1 MTINNISGI
10 VGNLLL
16 NELSG
21 TSKELMTVFERL
33 STGSKINSA
42 SDDAAGLA
50 IATRLES
57 QVRALGV
64 AERNAQMGISMV
76 QTAEGYLGSV
86 TDDLQRMRELSVQA
100 ANGTLNDTD
109 RAAIQEEINSLRENI
124 DYTFQSAEFNSKQIF
139 SGQTQTYL
147 VGTSSSGTI
156 SVEYPAM
163 SAESIGLSAVD
174 VSTQEGAEAA
184 ISQTSSALDDVL
196 EVRTSLGASQNALES
211 SLNTISQAR
220 IDTLSSLSTIRDA
233 NIVEELINQSQLMTQ
248 LESQLMVTSQ
258 INKLNRA
265 IIPMLLGED
274 R

>member
-1 MTINNISGI
+1 
-10 VGNLLL
+10 
-16 NELSG
+16 
-21 TSKELMTVFERL
+21 
-33 STGSKINSA
+33 
-42 SDDAAGLA
+42 
-50 IATRLES
+50 
-57 QVRALGV
+57 
-64 AERNAQMGISMV
+64 
-76 QTAEGYLGSV
+76 
-86 TDDLQRMRELSVQA
+86 MRELSVQA

-163 SAESIGLSAVD
+163 SAESIGMSGVD
-174 VSTQEGAEAA
+174 VNTQEGAEAA
-184 ISQTSSALDDVL
+184 ISQISSALDDVL

-233 NIVEELINQSQLMTQ
+233 NIVEELINQNQLMTQ

>member
-10 VGNLLL
+10 IGNLLL

-21 TSKELMTVFERL
+21 TGKELMTVFERL
-33 STGSKINSA
+33 STGSRINNA

-64 AERNAQMGISMV
+64 AERNAQMGISMI

-100 ANGTLNDTD
+100 ANGTLNDSD
-109 RAAIQEEINSLRENI
+109 RAAIQEEINALRENI
-124 DYTFQSAEFNSKQIF
+124 DYTFRSAEFNSKQIF
-139 SGQTQTYL
+139 SGQTQTYQ
-147 VGTSSSGTI
+147 VGTSESGTI

-163 SAESIGLSAVD
+163 SAESIGLGTVD

-184 ISQTSSALDDVL
+184 ISQVSSALDDVL
-196 EVRTSLGASQNALES
+196 EVRTGLGASQNALES
-211 SLNTISQAR
+211 SLDTISQAR

-233 NIVEELINQSQLMTQ
+233 NMVEELINQSQLMTK
-248 LESQLMVTSQ
+248 LESQLMVASQ
-258 INKLNRA
+258 INKLNRS

-274 R
+274 